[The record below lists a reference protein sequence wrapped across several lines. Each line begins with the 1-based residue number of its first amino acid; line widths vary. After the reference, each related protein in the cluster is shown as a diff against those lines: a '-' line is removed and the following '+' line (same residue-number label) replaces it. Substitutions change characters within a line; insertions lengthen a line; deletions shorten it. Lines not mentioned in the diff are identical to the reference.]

1 MFICC
6 IIINGVYSNLNIEVL
21 DTIAMMVI
29 NSVIVLISYK
39 SWQKVAIIAMMTRKW
54 GICVISVGVMH
65 KNQLAQS
72 WGAPELAMWIINE
85 QRAGK

>member
-29 NSVIVLISYK
+29 NSNRTHLLQILTKSSNHCNDDEEVGYLCDKCRCDAQKSIS
-39 SWQKVAIIAMMTRKW
+39 SELRSA
-54 GICVISVGVMH
+54 
-65 KNQLAQS
+65 
-72 WGAPELAMWIINE
+72 GAGDVDN
-85 QRAGK
+85 